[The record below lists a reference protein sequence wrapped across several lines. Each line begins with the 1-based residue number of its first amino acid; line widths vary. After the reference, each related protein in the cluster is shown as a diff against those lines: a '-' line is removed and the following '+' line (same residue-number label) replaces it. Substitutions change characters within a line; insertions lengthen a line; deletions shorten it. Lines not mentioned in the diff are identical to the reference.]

1 MIPIISILIWVS
13 PLRGQSILKPKI
25 EEVQPIEKFTFLV
38 DANKLTVAT
47 TVRLEQM
54 DILLGMDFTY
64 EQWKLILGEFDV
76 ILEAFPQL
84 PFFSDQVLK
93 EEFAG
98 LCLLGQHKFN
108 DFHQHMS
115 HFRMTPVFKKSNCVL

>member
-25 EEVQPIEKFTFLV
+25 EDVQPIEKFTFLI

-64 EQWKLILGEFDV
+64 EQWKLIL
-76 ILEAFPQL
+76 
-84 PFFSDQVLK
+84 
-93 EEFAG
+93 
-98 LCLLGQHKFN
+98 
-108 DFHQHMS
+108 
-115 HFRMTPVFKKSNCVL
+115 